1 MKYGY
6 IDQYDVVTAK
16 GKNLGDYV
24 QTIAAQQF
32 LPNDVI
38 SINRERLDEYWG
50 GKCKVLMASWF
61 MPAPSHFPYSE
72 DIEPLFIS
80 SHYTERSLDEA
91 FKRKESI
98 EYFKRHEPIGCRDSY
113 TVSVFER
120 YGIKAYFSGCL
131 TLTLGNTFRHVPGG
145 NEILM
150 VDVMYNYRTW
160 NEFVLDM
167 KAVPREFLS
176 KIKHNGPIEPIREL
190 FQNMHKRDKM
200 LKRIFS
206 QDFLDT
212 ATFISQLC
220 VHKKDDDYL
229 GITRKYLER
238 LSKAQ
243 LVVTSRIHC
252 ALPCLAMGTP
262 VIFIDSELD
271 QPRISGL
278 KDFFN
283 HFVIE
288 GNRITNNFGIKGKIG
303 LSDKIEN
310 PTRHLPYAE
319 NLEKQV
325 RNFIKG

>member
-1 MKYGY
+1 M
-6 IDQYDVVTAK
+6 
-16 GKNLGDYV
+16 NM
-24 QTIAAQQF
+24 
-32 LPNDVI
+32 
-38 SINRERLDEYWG
+38 G
-50 GKCKVLMASWF
+50 GECKVIMASWF
-61 MPAPSHFPYSE
+61 MSDPSHFPYSR

-80 SHYTERSLDEA
+80 SHYTERSLEEA

-98 EYFKRHEPIGCRDSY
+98 DYFKRHEPIGCRDSY
-113 TVSVFER
+113 TVGVFEQ

-131 TLTLGNTFRHVPGG
+131 TLTLGNTFKHKSKG

-160 NEFVLDM
+160 SEFLLDM
-167 KAVPREFLS
+167 RAVPREFLS
-176 KIKHNGPIEPIREL
+176 KIKHDGPVTPFKQL
-190 FQNMHKRDKM
+190 FENIHKREKM
-200 LKRIFS
+200 LERMFS
-206 QDFLDT
+206 REFLDQ

-220 VHKKDDDYL
+220 VHKKEDDYL
-229 GITRKYLER
+229 EITRNYLER
-238 LSKAQ
+238 LSKAK

-288 GNRITNNFGIKGKIG
+288 GDRITNNFGITGKIG

-310 PTRHLPYAE
+310 PTRHCRYAE
-319 NLEKQV
+319 NLEKQA
-325 RNFIKG
+325 RNFIKS